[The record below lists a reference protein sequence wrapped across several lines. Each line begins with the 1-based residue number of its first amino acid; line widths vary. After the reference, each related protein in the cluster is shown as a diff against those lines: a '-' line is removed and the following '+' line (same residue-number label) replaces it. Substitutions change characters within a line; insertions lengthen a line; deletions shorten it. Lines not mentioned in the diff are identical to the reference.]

1 MARRRTEGE
10 LAYTTRLAFDS
21 SNRRTSMN
29 ATSIVRPL
37 LIAAAAACASVALAQ
52 TPSTGIDLG
61 SLTPKTPSQKA
72 AADAAGTTSSTGVKS
87 SGLPGST
94 IGTPATTQTATPGAA
109 TKGALSKSGIGVVGI
124 PGPGSAKSTPA
135 ATEDTTSP
143 STDVQVK
150 MPSNFKK

>member
-1 MARRRTEGE
+1 
-10 LAYTTRLAFDS
+10 
-21 SNRRTSMN
+21 MN
-29 ATSIVRPL
+29 AMSILRPL
-37 LIAAAAACASVALAQ
+37 LLAAAAGCASAALAQ

-61 SLTPKTPSQKA
+61 SLTPKTPSHKA
-72 AADAAGTTSSTGVKS
+72 AADAATTSPPGVKS

-94 IGTPATTQTATPGAA
+94 VGTPATTPTATQGAA

-124 PGPGSAKSTPA
+124 PGSGSAKSTPA
-135 ATEDTTSP
+135 ATEDTTSS